1 MSEHGKGNFSH
12 GILHPMALIVDTSGI
27 LRHQYPKE
35 CYFEDAD
42 KTVLLAATAILLE
55 N

>member
-1 MSEHGKGNFSH
+1 
-12 GILHPMALIVDTSGI
+12 MALIVDTSGI
-27 LRHQYPKE
+27 LRHQYLKE

-42 KTVLLAATAILLE
+42 KTVLLAATAILSE